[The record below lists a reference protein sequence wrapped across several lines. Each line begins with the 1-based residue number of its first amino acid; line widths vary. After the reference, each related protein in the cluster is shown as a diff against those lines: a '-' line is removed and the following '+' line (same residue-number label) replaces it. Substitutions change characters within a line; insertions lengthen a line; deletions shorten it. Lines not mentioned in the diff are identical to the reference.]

1 MSLLVEYSLKEGRA
15 EEQAEALRTFVD
27 GLKALGDQGFHY
39 SAFETD
45 DPTRFIGLLEFD
57 TEDAKQAFIKS
68 APFAEY
74 RDNAQDRF
82 SASPNATQIRLVAST
97 RR

>member
-1 MSLLVEYSLKEGRA
+1 MSLLVEYFVKDGRA
-15 EEQAEALRTFVD
+15 DEQTDGLRTFVD

-57 TEDAKQAFIKS
+57 TEEAKQAFIKS

-74 RDNAQDRF
+74 REMAQDRF
-82 SASPNATQIRLVAST
+82 STSPNATQIRLVAST

>member
-1 MSLLVEYSLKEGRA
+1 MSLLVEYSLKDGKA
-15 EEQAEALRTFVD
+15 DEQAEALRTFVD
-27 GLKALGDQGFHY
+27 GLKAMQDDGFHY

-57 TEDAKQAFIKS
+57 DEEAKQRFVAS

-74 RDNAQDRF
+74 RDNASERF

-97 RR
+97 RG

>member
-1 MSLLVEYSLKEGRA
+1 MSLLVEYTLKEGRA
-15 EEQAEALRTFVD
+15 EEQAEALRAFVA
-27 GLKALGDQGFHY
+27 GLNALGDQGFHY

-57 TEDAKQAFIKS
+57 DDEAKQNFLKS

-74 RDNAQDRF
+74 RENAQDRF
-82 SASPNATQIRLVAST
+82 SAAPNATQIRLVAST
-97 RR
+97 KT